1 MPGPKLNKHDL
12 KIKENSWL
20 AKIAA
25 LKLGTNSVAMVLGKT
40 IHLHNTTKAAFLKD
54 ESWVKHEFCHI
65 RQFKQ
70 HGYVGFIFGSIKANP
85 WWSTVLMP
93 VIFLFSAMVSGI
105 ALVMFLYM
113 AVSWVRKVKID
124 MNCLDEVGKYL
135 FYVLVL

>member
-40 IHLHNTTKAAFLKD
+40 IHLHHTTKASFLND
-54 ESWVKHEFCHI
+54 ERWVKHEFCHI

-70 HGYVGFIFGSIKANP
+70 HGYVGFI
-85 WWSTVLMP
+85 V
-93 VIFLFSAMVSGI
+93 
-105 ALVMFLYM
+105 
-113 AVSWVRKVKID
+113 
-124 MNCLDEVGKYL
+124 KYL
-135 FYVLVL
+135 WESIQKGYYNNRFEVEARKAEEL